1 MRWRKL
7 PFEKTLNACVIS
19 TYFQPL
25 VPLSVGKCRFS
36 GHFMLVPKATDFI
49 FDLLLTLLQDY
60 VIMNFLYPRYGY
72 KLLGNNRRYQIFVV
86 VNFRGDKIIATCYL

>member
-1 MRWRKL
+1 MRWKKL

-19 TYFQPL
+19 THFQPL

-49 FDLLLTLLQDY
+49 FDLLLTVLQARMQ
-60 VIMNFLYPRYGY
+60 VIMSILYPRYGY
-72 KLLGNNRRYQIFVV
+72 KLLGNNRSD
-86 VNFRGDKIIATCYL
+86 FRCGEFQK